1 MSEDKIVVPAKRNK
15 RVPFG
20 VARTK
25 LAIEQTLE
33 GYHMHWV
40 NDTPGRIGQAMAG
53 DYTFVD
59 PKEINLDSTR
69 DNKVTVLVGTQED
82 GSPMNAY
89 LMKIPLEFYYDD
101 QEAGQKPLDQIDN
114 AIRGGQ
120 LSAPGDSSA
129 GRYVPAEG
137 ISYKTK

>member
-1 MSEDKIVVPAKRNK
+1 MSEDKTVVATKRNK

-20 VARTK
+20 IARTK
-25 LAIEQTLE
+25 LAVDQQIEGFHL
-33 GYHMHWV
+33 HWV
-40 NDTPGRIGQAMAG
+40 NDTPGRLGQALAG
-53 DYTFVD
+53 DYSFVE
-59 PKEINLDSTR
+59 PAEIGLEDTR
-69 DNKVTVLVGTQED
+69 ENKVMLLVGTQED

-101 QEAGQKPLDQIDN
+101 QTAGQSPLDQIDN

-120 LSAPGDSSA
+120 LSAPGDSSE
-129 GRYVPAEG
+129 GRYVPKEG